1 MPRPLLPLSGF
12 RTFDSA
18 ARHLSF
24 ARAADELRVTPAA
37 VSHQVRTLEEY
48 LGTKLF
54 NREGRRLTLTDAG
67 AALVPDL
74 RLAFDRMES
83 ALDRVRPEPS
93 RAVLSVTMP
102 PTFATKWFVPR
113 LDSFRAAHPDI
124 ELRLDVNDRI
134 VAFEEANVDVAI
146 RYGMGGYA
154 GMIAEKLCDERVFPV
169 CSPRLAARLATPS
182 DLAHAELL
190 HVDGNLR
197 FDASFPTWVTWL
209 AAAGVGGVDAD
220 RGMRFT
226 LSTPAIE
233 AAVDGQGVMLARH
246 LVVAEDLATGRLVK
260 PFALELPVRPAY
272 YLVYPK
278 AALRLRNVA
287 RLRDWLLA
295 EFARPYPA
303 SERSDVGGFKELA
316 ALGGAG

>member
-24 ARAADELRVTPAA
+24 VRAADELRVTPAA
-37 VSHQVRTLEEY
+37 VSHQVRTLEQY
-48 LGTKLF
+48 LGVRLF
-54 NREGRRLTLTDAG
+54 NRDGKRLTLTDAG

-74 RLAFDRMES
+74 RVAFDRMES
-83 ALDRVRPEPS
+83 ALDRVRPEPR

-124 ELRLDVNDRI
+124 ELRLDVNDR
-134 VAFEEANVDVAI
+134 VVGFEDANVDVAI
-146 RYGMGGYA
+146 RYGLGRYDGVVS
-154 GMIAEKLCDERVFPV
+154 EKLCDERVFPV
-169 CSPRLAARLATPS
+169 CSPRLAARLAAPR
-182 DLAHAELL
+182 DLAVAELL

-197 FDASFPTWVTWL
+197 FDASFPTWASWL
-209 AAAGVGGVDAD
+209 AAAGVDGVDPD

-233 AAVDGQGVMLARH
+233 AAIDGQGVMLARS
-246 LVVAEDLATGRLVK
+246 LVVAEDLAAGRLVQ

-272 YLVYPK
+272 HLVYPK
-278 AALRLRNVA
+278 AALRLRNVV

-295 EFARPYPA
+295 EFARAYPA
-303 SERSDVGGFKELA
+303 SDRTDTGGFKELA
-316 ALGGAG
+316 ALGAAD